1 MTRKG
6 ADQAR
11 VQALLN
17 SIRGHYLPNKA
28 LVVIPEADI
37 ANSEIPWLRDKRV
50 LSGDVTVFVCTSGH
64 CEKPTDQ
71 ADELNRQLA
80 NTQKLYRD
88 RSVAPIS
95 Q

>member
-1 MTRKG
+1 MTRKD

-28 LVVIPEADI
+28 LVVIAEADI